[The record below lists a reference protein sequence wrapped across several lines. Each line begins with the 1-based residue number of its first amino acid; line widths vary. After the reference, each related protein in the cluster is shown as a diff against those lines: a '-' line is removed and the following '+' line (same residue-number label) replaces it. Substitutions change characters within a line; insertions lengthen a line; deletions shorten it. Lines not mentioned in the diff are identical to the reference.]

1 MVELVVVGAMLFFN
15 AEGRRGKRRGAQRG
29 LEVIDDSF
37 DAVFE
42 MDDVEVD

>member
-1 MVELVVVGAMLFFN
+1 MFFLTQRD
-15 AEGRRGKRRGAQRG
+15 AEGSAEVRRGG

>member
-1 MVELVVVGAMLFFN
+1 MVELGVNGFFN
-15 AEGRRGKRRGAQRG
+15 AEGRRGKRRGSQRG